1 MFILRKADIRMTIKL
16 IDYLRGGETDIVPAL
31 LAALDSLPDG
41 GTLELGGG
49 TYHLFPGKALT
60 KHYYISN
67 NDAGDKPI
75 AIPLIGKHDITI
87 DGGGAELIFHGGI
100 LPIVVDGSSDV
111 TVKNLTIDYA
121 APFFS
126 QAEIISS
133 DRYTTTLRFDGEEF
147 GCTVAPDGRFRFVT
161 HDPVTG
167 ETGHSDAE
175 SPLSLE
181 FDSTLRDG
189 FIPSPHK
196 PPYFPDSLGKT
207 DHGFL
212 SPMFRRVSLEET
224 DRNTINMYGNLG
236 FEHTPGNY
244 LVMTYSSRE
253 FPGIFVTD
261 SKNVTLE
268 GVTLHHT
275 ASMGVICQLSENIT
289 LRGVRAEPRP
299 GSKRLIS
306 VNADATHF
314 VNCRGKIG
322 LENCKFVRM
331 MDDACNI
338 HGIYGICRE
347 FVDGTTIRVGFGHP
361 QQRGI
366 NFFRRGDELAL
377 VNSDTAE
384 TVAVRKVI
392 SSTLTAP
399 DSLRIT
405 VDRPMPVSDGKL
417 VVENRSTA
425 PDVHITGC
433 ESGFNRP
440 RGFLL
445 SSAGHI
451 EVENSVFYNMNQG
464 IQLGAEL
471 TDWYESGPVMN
482 AYIHDNDF
490 RNSAYAGGAAIVTH
504 DLTSSV
510 PEEFFHGLIV
520 IENNR
525 FTQSA
530 PRILSANYVR
540 ELVYRNNTF
549 TEDDTMP
556 HHGQIG
562 DDGLRILNCGRIV
575 TE

>member
-1 MFILRKADIRMTIKL
+1 
-16 IDYLRGGETDIVPAL
+16 
-31 LAALDSLPDG
+31 
-41 GTLELGGG
+41 
-49 TYHLFPGKALT
+49 
-60 KHYYISN
+60 
-67 NDAGDKPI
+67 
-75 AIPLIGKHDITI
+75 
-87 DGGGAELIFHGGI
+87 
-100 LPIVVDGSSDV
+100 
-111 TVKNLTIDYA
+111 
-121 APFFS
+121 
-126 QAEIISS
+126 
-133 DRYTTTLRFDGEEF
+133 
-147 GCTVAPDGRFRFVT
+147 
-161 HDPVTG
+161 
-167 ETGHSDAE
+167 
-175 SPLSLE
+175 
-181 FDSTLRDG
+181 
-189 FIPSPHK
+189 
-196 PPYFPDSLGKT
+196 
-207 DHGFL
+207 
-212 SPMFRRVSLEET
+212 
-224 DRNTINMYGNLG
+224 
-236 FEHTPGNY
+236 
-244 LVMTYSSRE
+244 
-253 FPGIFVTD
+253 
-261 SKNVTLE
+261 
-268 GVTLHHT
+268 
-275 ASMGVICQLSENIT
+275 
-289 LRGVRAEPRP
+289 
-299 GSKRLIS
+299 
-306 VNADATHF
+306 
-314 VNCRGKIG
+314 
-322 LENCKFVRM
+322 M

-405 VDRPMPVSDGKL
+405 VDRPMPVSDGKF